1 MKKLLSI
8 LSICLVFIS
17 CTSTPEEVAE
27 EAPIRLLNEVLTEKG
42 DNRYIEGKPFTGVA
56 FDVYYNGDLAWEGN
70 YEAGKLDG
78 LRKEWDE
85 NGQLLSEANYKDGE
99 MISSKSYRSNG
110 QLDSEYYYTDGEI
123 ILFKVFNNNGQLKY
137 DANFEAGEIVSG
149 KDYNSN
155 GEVINEYN
163 FKDSAK

>member
-8 LSICLVFIS
+8 LSICLVFVS

-78 LRKEWDE
+78 LRKEWHE
-85 NGQLLSEANYKDGE
+85 NGQLQFEDNYKEGDL
-99 MISSKSYRSNG
+99 ILSKSYRSNG
-110 QLDSEYYYTDGEI
+110 QLEYEGYYKDGEP
-123 ILFKVFNNNGQLKY
+123 
-137 DANFEAGEIVSG
+137 VSS

-155 GEVINEYN
+155 GEVIYEYN